1 MVKFIELA
9 NTFERMRLTTKTN
22 EKVTIAAEFL
32 RLSAGEGVIFL
43 TALPFTK
50 VDPRKMGVGD
60 AAIKNA
66 IVEATGNS
74 EKMVIDSMKKT
85 GTLAETTEE
94 MMTAKRQMTFAE
106 PTELSLANVSTIF
119 NSLSAMNG
127 PGSNSLRQSLI
138 ATTLLGM
145 TPLEGKYF
153 IGLLSGQMPS
163 GTNAGDGITERAIAE
178 VTGTDSKLV
187 KRVHAVTG
195 NIVDTYNFARHGDNE
210 ILKNVGIR
218 VFTPFEPILAEAP
231 KGGFETVLTGKIF
244 YADKKYDG
252 FRMLIHKL
260 GEVVRIFSRNMED
273 KTEGFP
279 EICEEICAAFAGHD
293 VVVDGECIGVSAE
306 GRAIPFQNISTR
318 IQRKDGQSNVLV
330 KVKLFD
336 ILYLD
341 HNSFMDTPYRERRAT
356 LDKAYRPNDTIELAE
371 YIVSGDIEEIKKFSE
386 LSKSE
391 GNEGLILKDPDGIV
405 DLGERIHY
413 KVKGLLDTID
423 CAVYAA
429 DHGTGK
435 RKSGFGSFYIGC
447 RGADGNIMP
456 LGKVATGFKQKE
468 GVGGVTLTWMTEQ
481 LQPRVV
487 REEGAMVF
495 FGKNPVVIVVAC
507 EEIQI
512 SPSGGLSLRF
522 PRVADVR
529 TDKEPDTEE
538 RVRSIYDSQTRH
550 K

>member
-1 MVKFIELA
+1 MKFIELA
-9 NTFERMRLTTKTN
+9 NTFERMRSTTKTN
-22 EKVTIAAEFL
+22 EKVSIAAEFL
-32 RLSAGEGVIFL
+32 RQSGGEGVIFL

-60 AAIKNA
+60 SAIKNA
-66 IVEATGNS
+66 IVEATGNP

-94 MMTAKRQMTFAE
+94 MMAAHKQMTFAE
-106 PTELSLANVSTIF
+106 QVELSIVEVTGIFDKLAE
-119 NSLSAMNG
+119 AG
-127 PGSNSLRQSLI
+127 GAGSNTVRQNLI
-138 ATTLLGM
+138 AQTLREM
-145 TPLEGKYF
+145 TPQEGKYF

-195 NIVDTYNFARHGDNE
+195 DIRATYNFARHGDNE

-218 VFTPFEPILAEAP
+218 LFTPFDPILAEAP
-231 KGGFETVLTGKIF
+231 KGGFETVLTGKVF

-252 FRMLIHKL
+252 FRMLIHKR
-260 GEVVRIFSRNMED
+260 GTRVRIYSRNLED
-273 KTEGFP
+273 KTDGFP
-279 EICEEICAAFAGHD
+279 EICEEICATFEGHD
-293 VVVDGECIGVSAE
+293 VVVDGECIGVSQE

-318 IQRKDGQSNVLV
+318 IQRKDGGSNILV

-341 HNSFMDTPYRERRAT
+341 GNSFMDTPYRERRDT
-356 LDKAYRPNDTIELAE
+356 LSNIYRENGTIELAE

-391 GNEGLILKDPDGIV
+391 GNEGLILKDPDGLV
-405 DLGERIHY
+405 ELGERIHY
-413 KVKGLLDTID
+413 KVKGILDTID

-481 LQPRVV
+481 LQPCVV

-512 SPSGGLSLRF
+512 SPTGGLSLRF